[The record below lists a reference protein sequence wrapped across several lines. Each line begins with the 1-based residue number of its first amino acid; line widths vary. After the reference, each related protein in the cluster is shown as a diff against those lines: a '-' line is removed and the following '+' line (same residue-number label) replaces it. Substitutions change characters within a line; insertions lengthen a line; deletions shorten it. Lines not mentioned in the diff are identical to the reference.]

1 MHLIDTHFH
10 LDYYKNHEYWYD
22 QINKLQQYTL
32 CVTNSPEVFHS
43 CRKLYPETK
52 YVKFALGYNPQQS
65 LKVDFSK
72 STFLHELSTTQ
83 YVGEV
88 GLDYSKNFVA
98 SKKKQQDAFEFICHQ
113 AAKQNKLLSVHSR
126 MAEEDTLKILL
137 RQGVKKAII
146 HWYTGNLK
154 IMNHLL
160 DAGYYFSVNSSM
172 CDSVNGRK
180 IISNIPIDR
189 LLVESDGPFS
199 KIGTKKY
206 SPADLQQTYNLISN
220 TIGSKEISKLVFNN
234 FKYLLS
240 QHL

>member
-10 LDYYKNHEYWYD
+10 LDYYKNHEYWYN

-32 CVTNSPEVFHS
+32 CVTNSPAVYLS

-98 SKKKQQDAFEFICHQ
+98 SKKSSKMLLSLSVI
-113 AAKQNKLLSVHSR
+113 KLLS
-126 MAEEDTLKILL
+126 
-137 RQGVKKAII
+137 KK
-146 HWYTGNLK
+146 N
-154 IMNHLL
+154 
-160 DAGYYFSVNSSM
+160 F
-172 CDSVNGRK
+172 
-180 IISNIPIDR
+180 
-189 LLVESDGPFS
+189 
-199 KIGTKKY
+199 
-206 SPADLQQTYNLISN
+206 
-220 TIGSKEISKLVFNN
+220 LVFILGWPKRIRLR
-234 FKYLLS
+234 FCSVKE
-240 QHL
+240 

>member
-10 LDYYKNHEYWYD
+10 LDYYKNHEYWYN

-32 CVTNSPEVFHS
+32 CVTNSPAVYLS

-98 SKKKQQDAFEFICHQ
+98 SKKSSKMLLSLSVI
-113 AAKQNKLLSVHSR
+113 KLLSKKNFLVFILGWPK
-126 MAEEDTLKILL
+126 DTLKILL

>member
-1 MHLIDTHFH
+1 M
-10 LDYYKNHEYWYD
+10 
-22 QINKLQQYTL
+22 
-32 CVTNSPEVFHS
+32 
-43 CRKLYPETK
+43 
-52 YVKFALGYNPQQS
+52 GYNPQQS

-98 SKKKQQDAFEFICHQ
+98 SKKSSKMLLSLSVI
-113 AAKQNKLLSVHSR
+113 KLLSKKNFLVFILGWPK
-126 MAEEDTLKILL
+126 DTLKILL

-154 IMNHLL
+154 IMNQLL

>member
-1 MHLIDTHFH
+1 MNYLPHNMLA
-10 LDYYKNHEYWYD
+10 
-22 QINKLQQYTL
+22 KLVLTI
-32 CVTNSPEVFHS
+32 
-43 CRKLYPETK
+43 
-52 YVKFALGYNPQQS
+52 
-65 LKVDFSK
+65 LKI
-72 STFLHELSTTQ
+72 LLRQ
-83 YVGEV
+83 
-88 GLDYSKNFVA
+88 
-98 SKKKQQDAFEFICHQ
+98 KKQQDAFEFICHQ
-113 AAKQNKLLSVHSR
+113 ATKQKKLLSVHSR

>member
-1 MHLIDTHFH
+1 MRGHNLLIF
-10 LDYYKNHEYWYD
+10 
-22 QINKLQQYTL
+22 
-32 CVTNSPEVFHS
+32 
-43 CRKLYPETK
+43 
-52 YVKFALGYNPQQS
+52 KFILGYNPQQS

-98 SKKKQQDAFEFICHQ
+98 SKKSSKMLLSLSVI
-113 AAKQNKLLSVHSR
+113 KLLSKKNFLVFILGWPK
-126 MAEEDTLKILL
+126 DTLKILL
-137 RQGVKKAII
+137 RPGVKNAII

>member
-88 GLDYSKNFVA
+88 GLDYSKNFVQ
-98 SKKKQQDAFEFICHQ
+98 KKKSSKMLLSLSVI
-113 AAKQNKLLSVHSR
+113 KLLS
-126 MAEEDTLKILL
+126 
-137 RQGVKKAII
+137 KK
-146 HWYTGNLK
+146 N
-154 IMNHLL
+154 
-160 DAGYYFSVNSSM
+160 F
-172 CDSVNGRK
+172 
-180 IISNIPIDR
+180 
-189 LLVESDGPFS
+189 
-199 KIGTKKY
+199 
-206 SPADLQQTYNLISN
+206 
-220 TIGSKEISKLVFNN
+220 LVFILGWPKRIRLR
-234 FKYLLS
+234 FCSVKE
-240 QHL
+240 